1 MIGAPMFLIPIQH
14 TLQYTDLFSK
24 GLKGT
29 FAALPQWSHMISSGR
44 NVCCGGGGGVS
55 VGC

>member
-1 MIGAPMFLIPIQH
+1 MIGAPMFLIPTQH

-29 FAALPQWSHMISSGR
+29 FAALPQWAHMISSR
-44 NVCCGGGGGVS
+44 LNVCCGVGGGS